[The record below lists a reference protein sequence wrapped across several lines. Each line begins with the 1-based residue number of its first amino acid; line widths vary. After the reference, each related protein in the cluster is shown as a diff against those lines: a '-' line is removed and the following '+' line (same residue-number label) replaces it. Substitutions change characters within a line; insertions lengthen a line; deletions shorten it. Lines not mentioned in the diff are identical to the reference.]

1 MGNDDARS
9 LSPDAQEALRRKAV
23 AAVCAGISQVDA
35 AVVFG
40 VTRHA
45 VGKWM
50 KVFRAGGETA
60 LAAQTQ
66 GRPKG
71 QVRLKGFQAAT
82 IANLIRDRFPD
93 QLKLP
98 FVLWT
103 REAVRTLI
111 RRKFGVKVSLST
123 VGRYLKQ
130 WGFTPQKP
138 RRRAYEKNDAAV
150 QQWLD
155 HSYPAIRRQAKAEK
169 ALIYWGDEMGL
180 RSDDQAGRSY
190 APKGETPVIPGTG
203 QRFRCNVVSAIT
215 NRGHMSFMVIKKG
228 FTTPVFVQFLRRLV
242 QQSKRRVFLIVDGH
256 PVHRSRRV
264 AAWLAEHEK
273 QIRLFFL
280 PGYSPELN
288 PDEMLN
294 NDVKSNDVGRKRAR
308 TQKQMMTNVRR
319 YLDNRRANPELVA
332 RYFHET
338 SVRYAAM

>member
-1 MGNDDARS
+1 MANDARS
-9 LSPDAQEALRRKAV
+9 LSPDAQETLRRKAV
-23 AAVCAGISQVDA
+23 AAVRAGMSQVDA
-35 AVVFG
+35 AKVFG

-50 KVFRAGGETA
+50 TTFRAGGEAA
-60 LAAQTQ
+60 LAAKPQ

-71 QVRLKGFQAAT
+71 QVRLKGKQAAA
-82 IANLIRDRFPD
+82 ISNVIRDRVPD

-98 FVLWT
+98 FALWT
-103 REAVRTLI
+103 REAVRTLV
-111 RRKFGVKVSLST
+111 RRKLGVKMSLST
-123 VGRYLKQ
+123 VGRYLKR

-138 RRRAYEKNDAAV
+138 RRRAYEQNNAAV

-155 HSYPAIRRQAKAEK
+155 ETYPAICKRAKAEK

-190 APKGETPVIPGTG
+190 APKGKTPVIPGTG

-215 NRGHMSFMVIKKG
+215 NRGHVGFMVIKKG
-228 FTTPVFVQFLRRLV
+228 FTAPVFVQFLRRLV
-242 QQSKRRVFLIVDGH
+242 RYSKRRVFLIVDGH
-256 PVHRSRRV
+256 PVHRSRYA

-273 QIRLFFL
+273 QIRVFLL

-294 NDVKSNDVGRKRAR
+294 NDVKSNAVGRKRAR

-332 RYFHET
+332 RYFHEA
-338 SVRYAAM
+338 SVRYAAA

>member
-1 MGNDDARS
+1 MANDARS

-23 AAVCAGISQVDA
+23 AAVCAGMPQVEA
-35 AVVFG
+35 ARVFG

-45 VGKWM
+45 VGNWM
-50 KVFRAGGETA
+50 KTFRAGGEAA
-60 LAAQTQ
+60 LGAKPQ
-66 GRPKG
+66 GRPHG

-82 IANLIRDRFPD
+82 ISNLIRDRVPD

-98 FVLWT
+98 FALWT
-103 REAVRTLI
+103 REAVRTLV
-111 RRKFGVKVSLST
+111 RRKFGVTVSLST

-138 RRRAYEKNDAAV
+138 RRRAYEQNNAAV
-150 QQWLD
+150 RQWLD
-155 HSYPAIRRQAKAEK
+155 ETYPAICKRAKAEK

-190 APKGETPVIPGTG
+190 APKGKTPVIPGTG

-215 NRGHMSFMVIKKG
+215 NRGHVSFMVIKKG
-228 FTTPVFVQFLRRLV
+228 FTAPVFVQFLRRLIRH
-242 QQSKRRVFLIVDGH
+242 SKRRVFLIVDGH
-256 PVHRSRRV
+256 PVHRSRYA
-264 AAWLAEHEK
+264 AAWLAQHEK
-273 QIRLFFL
+273 HIRVFFL

-294 NDVKSNDVGRKRAR
+294 QDVKSNAVGRKRAR

-332 RYFHET
+332 RYFHEA
-338 SVRYAAM
+338 SVRYAAA